1 MTIISLRERGCD
13 RCLFTTTDIEE
24 MKSHKRKHE
33 EEMPNKVY
41 CDECDYVTSDVKY
54 LKKHK
59 TIQHRNEIAYTE
71 CLYIKQ

>member
-1 MTIISLRERGCD
+1 
-13 RCLFTTTDIEE
+13 
-24 MKSHKRKHE
+24 MKGHKRRHE

-59 TIQHRNEIAYTE
+59 TIQHRNGIAYTE
-71 CLYIKQ
+71 CIKQ